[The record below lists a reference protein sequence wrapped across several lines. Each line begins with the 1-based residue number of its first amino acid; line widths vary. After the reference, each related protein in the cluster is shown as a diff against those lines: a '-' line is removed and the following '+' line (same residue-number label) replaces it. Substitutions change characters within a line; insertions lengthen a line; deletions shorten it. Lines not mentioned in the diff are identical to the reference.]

1 MLAGAMCGA
10 PILEIGTGAEGVA
23 AWRAHPA
30 QVAVTA
36 AESGSAR
43 AKMASAPLKV
53 SSGATAIT
61 GDWVEAL
68 AHGASA

>member
-1 MLAGAMCGA
+1 MCGA

-30 QVAVTA
+30 QVPVTA
-36 AESGSAR
+36 AERGPAR
-43 AKMASAPLKV
+43 AKMAPAPLQV
-53 SSGATAIT
+53 CSDVTAIT

-68 AHGASA
+68 ARGPSA